1 MSRRKPSELLGG
13 ARSTVS
19 DQAVTEDPE
28 DIRIKRLLDEIS
40 MVDPCLGSRKLAI
53 VFQRALGVLGVPGA
67 SLFPDPKWVR
77 AKDAKGAKG

>member
-1 MSRRKPSELLGG
+1 MRDLIELVEKNHPKLSRRKQWERLGV

-40 MVDPCLGSRKLAI
+40 MVDPCLGIRK
-53 VFQRALGVLGVPGA
+53 
-67 SLFPDPKWVR
+67 
-77 AKDAKGAKG
+77 

>member
-40 MVDPCLGSRKLAI
+40 MVDPCLGIRK
-53 VFQRALGVLGVPGA
+53 
-67 SLFPDPKWVR
+67 
-77 AKDAKGAKG
+77 